1 MGVRIATILGTRP
14 EAIKM
19 APVIR
24 ALGASPDFTHTL
36 IVTGQHRE
44 LLDQVLE
51 LFALK
56 PAHDLDVMQEGQQLD
71 EILTR
76 TLARLGEILRAER
89 PDCVLVHGDTTSTL
103 SGALAAFYNRIPVGH
118 VEAGLR
124 TSDRFQPFPEEMNRR
139 LADELTD
146 YYFCPTPGAAANLRR
161 EGLADG
167 EIIITGN
174 TVVDAVNLVLEMK
187 PEFPQATRDFIAN
200 FPEYVVVTTH
210 RRENWGEPLQ
220 RIGGGIAGFT
230 RANPA
235 VGIIICLH
243 PNPVLREGLEPL
255 VGELPNVLL
264 TPACAY
270 TAFVHLMHGARFILT
285 DSGGIQEEACGLEK
299 FVLVL
304 RERTERPE
312 AVEAGFARVIG
323 TDADRIMHQMED
335 ALAGTRSG
343 GIPPRDTP
351 NPFGDGHAAELIVEF
366 LQSRLGQVS

>member
-1 MGVRIATILGTRP
+1 
-14 EAIKM
+14 M

-24 ALGASPDFTHTL
+24 ALEASDDFAHTL

-51 LFALK
+51 LFGLK
-56 PAHDLDVMQEGQQLD
+56 PAHDLDVMREGQQLD

-76 TLARLGEILRAER
+76 ALARLGEILRAER

-103 SGALAAFYNRIPVGH
+103 AGALAAFYNRIPVGH

-124 TSDRFQPFPEEMNRR
+124 TSDRFLPYPEEMNRR

-161 EGLADG
+161 EGLTDG

-174 TVVDAVNLVLEMK
+174 TVVDAVNLVLEMQ
-187 PEFPQATRDFIAN
+187 PEIPETTRGFIGR
-200 FPEYVVVTTH
+200 FPEYVVVTAH
-210 RRENWGEPLQ
+210 RRENWGEPLA
-220 RIGGGIAGFT
+220 RIGHGIAGFAH
-230 RANPA
+230 ANPQ
-235 VGIIICLH
+235 VGVIICLH
-243 PNPVLREGLEPL
+243 PNPVLREGLDPL
-255 VGELPNVLL
+255 VGAAPNVLL

-270 TAFVHLMHGARFILT
+270 ASFVHLMHGARFILT

-312 AVEAGFARVIG
+312 AVDAGFARVIG
-323 TDADRIMHQMED
+323 TGASSIVSQMED
-335 ALAGTRSG
+335 ALAGTREG
-343 GIPPRDTP
+343 KIPPTDTP

-366 LQSRLGQVS
+366 LQARLEQVG